1 MERLRA
7 RRERERAGEIGRYRG
22 LAGES
27 VEEKEGELEMEGGQ
41 ERKRGKERGP
51 ERERERQR

>member
-22 LAGES
+22 LVGRVWKRKRES
-27 VEEKEGELEMEGGQ
+27 WRWREGRREREEKREGQ
-41 ERKRGKERGP
+41 K
-51 ERERERQR
+51 ERERQR